1 MKKPGFWTVFLAV
14 WILAGICAIFLVNS
28 NLKSPLAQLPSTF
41 EAEVTS
47 GLYQDSLSVLVL
59 GQKYTGSLSLDIKG
73 KTLPKLSKG
82 FRVQVTLD
90 PEDPP
95 QDRKYSYR
103 LADLQILAYPS
114 DVTDHREQQLTGI
127 VIVDEYSLT
136 EIKTDTGNYSFDP
149 EGTVHRTYEL
159 GDLIQVSYF
168 PGSNPTQLDYL
179 TDVRLLE
186 KADWGIQLEVLEVSA
201 YQLKL
206 RIRSNEDFPFPL
218 TVDNTIGIY
227 LPRET
232 LPYSISC
239 SPLEETTERS
249 YTLSGDDIFIVDFG
263 NFFAPLRWSGT
274 YVLEKTVCRGSSK
287 QSYTVSFTY
296 SAPNP
301 NLGEGKPWPG

>member
-14 WILAGICAIFLVNS
+14 WILAGICAIFLINS

-41 EAEVTS
+41 EAEVAS

-73 KTLPKLSKG
+73 NTLPKLSKG

-114 DVTDHREQQLTGI
+114 DVTDHREQKLIGI

-168 PGSNPTQLDYL
+168 PGPNPTQLDYL

-218 TVDNTIGIY
+218 TVENTIGIY
-227 LPRET
+227 LPQET
-232 LPYSISC
+232 LSYSISC
-239 SPLEETTERS
+239 SPLEETTKRS

-274 YVLEKTVCRGSSK
+274 YILEKTVCRGSSK
-287 QSYTVSFTY
+287 QSYTVSFPY